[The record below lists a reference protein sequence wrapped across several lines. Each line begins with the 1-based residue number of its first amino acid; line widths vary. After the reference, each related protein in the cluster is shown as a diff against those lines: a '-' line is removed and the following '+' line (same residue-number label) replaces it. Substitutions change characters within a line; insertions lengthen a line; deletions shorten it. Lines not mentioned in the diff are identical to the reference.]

1 MSLVNRTARS
11 SSTEPFFLTQITC
24 LIPHLWNMRP
34 TNSDWQAATI
44 TRFILE
50 TLPYII
56 FLSSFSLTNSPSP
69 LSFSSKR
76 NAPSFYIN
84 GLRLPRVC
92 SLFSIPWQEM
102 CRIFGP
108 FNKSSPKF
116 AFVATILLKNTSLS
130 EACIAIFIFLTS
142 SLKCS
147 WSIVKGYLI
156 SL

>member
-1 MSLVNRTARS
+1 MSISFSKFSQISLVNLTASS
-11 SSTEPFFLTQITC
+11 SSTEPFFLTQTTC

-50 TLPYII
+50 TLPAII

-69 LSFSSKR
+69 LSFSRRR
-76 NAPSFYIN
+76 NAPYFCIN
-84 GLRLPRVC
+84 GFSLPRVY

-102 CRIFGP
+102 CKIFGP
-108 FNKSSPKF
+108 FARSSPKF
-116 AFVATILLKNTSLS
+116 ALVATILLKYTSLS
-130 EACIAIFIFLTS
+130 EACIAILIFLTS

-147 WSIVKGYLI
+147 
-156 SL
+156 